1 MADNL
6 SVNGPWNDFAK
17 PPAKAGP
24 WDDFKPL
31 PKAGAQAPASPPVSP
46 VAPQAETGGI
56 IPAIKGTITGIGTEA
71 YNAAKDTSQL
81 TYGPTEQAVVNA
93 VGPSGAV
100 GQYLGAPLAG
110 FAQGAVAA
118 GAVGANAIFN
128 YLPNIAGRAVAGG
141 IGGAKT
147 AYQGAPAEYEE
158 NVEKAQR
165 EVVDPYFTMEM
176 GRLGEHSML
185 SETDRAYEAKYG
197 LDKLKQETAQPKTSV
212 APTKAKNPFM
222 DLNRQPVEQPEG
234 QPLTIKSAAIENPI
248 TGQHFTG
255 ESHAAVREMY
265 PSTEGGREGFL
276 TSTGEFV
283 DRNTAAEI
291 ARKAKQ
297 VPEDFTGE
305 LHSEHLKGY
314 PEEGR
319 AGGEE
324 PPASIKN
331 EPIPPAPVEARAPT
345 ETPIPESPA
354 TIAAQ
359 LREFEAG
366 RRPAVFYPSTMPKE
380 TIPAP
385 PKGAAVYID
394 PNKGTFHYDPK
405 SLGVQQ
411 LKEDIEADRFGKHL
425 GLGPYNKADVEA
437 SVGRGHQPL
446 NVVERLPDGTELRA
460 AASTSEYAPEVQ
472 KAFEANKNPES
483 TITVEPMGKVVDERM
498 KAQPVAAVE
507 PSAPAVLTKEPFAAQ
522 EPVTVTKR
530 LHAYADDLRQRFG
543 IKTPVIVRLVKRE
556 NLQGTGGQ
564 VRIVSR
570 TKTGEY
576 VRHIIELE
584 EGLST
589 TEMATIL
596 THEFGHIIEKEL
608 LNKAPEATKK
618 AIMDAWKREMTE
630 KRPRSKE
637 QEVREAY
644 AAGNGEGVISRAKE
658 ELKGRTPDYSSMA
671 KYTRKFD
678 EWFANQVSKFLTTD
692 KAATSIV
699 DKFFKGIADQWKA
712 LYEKFTGRKSANKE
726 VADFL
731 RKQGK
736 FFDEIAPELR
746 ETESTP
752 SLLDVISET
761 KGMTPEDEAL
771 KEAFTGEEPKKEK
784 PLFDVYSKI
793 KGEREARAAAE
804 PLRNIGVEG
813 VKAAADT
820 FKAIFAPELR
830 EGGRVAEM
838 ALRREMGRENQR
850 AEQVRKVFEPMQRMV
865 NAMGDAQKLDLIQWI
880 QQPGKML
887 AKGKE
892 IPAEIK
898 PVLQALKDTH
908 ALYRAR
914 LEQLPATQQ
923 MNFVDDY
930 LRQMWKDPKKAE
942 QFFGGGKE
950 GSKSFTK
957 GRIYDSY
964 EQGIRK
970 GGLEPVTLD
979 PIEITMR
986 YVEDA
991 SKYIVAEEVIGT
1003 ATERGTVRYFFPG
1016 KAPEGWSEV
1025 GGRHRTK
1032 VQGGKLAYA
1041 YAPDG
1046 WARVYN
1052 NHISRTM
1059 QGPWGDALRV
1069 AQRVSNT
1076 ATALKLAISG
1086 YHFAMMAQEAIV
1098 SAVADATN
1106 QIARGNVV
1114 GAARSLLEA
1123 PAKPITSYR
1132 NGKRAMEAYLDL
1144 KETSPELR
1152 KIIDLGVQANYRF
1165 KGKGNIAD
1173 EYRFSGESN
1182 YLKAWKRGSLKA
1194 ELLSD
1199 LHEAKLRP
1207 LVGTIKVIAK
1217 NLGRAMETISA
1228 PLFEHYIPAIKNG
1241 AFTDSLGKWLQDNPD
1256 ATYAEQVAKARD
1268 IANMVDERF
1277 GEMNQ
1282 QNIFWSQNQKQAAQ
1296 LALISFSYELGT
1308 IKTLGGGAL
1317 DVATAPYRAGRAL
1330 LGKENAKP
1338 IWTDRMGYVVALP
1351 LVYATMNA
1359 ITQYLYTG
1367 QGPQDEQD
1375 LLAARTGGTDVRT
1388 QKPERVQWPSY
1399 MKDVFGWSRDP
1410 VQEAENKIS
1419 PGLQLVKALATNSD
1433 WRGDPI
1439 SASTDTRMQALQ
1451 KYLEFVG
1458 QGLEPISVA
1467 GMSGVS
1473 PTSKVGGFE
1482 RFFGAKPA
1490 SMEFTD
1496 PEGYKNMMKAVRLS
1510 KDADAAWHQYTT
1522 NEIAAGRPV
1531 NYRMKRVIEQ
1541 QYKRANAQ

>member
-6 SVNGPWNDFAK
+6 PANGPWNDFAK
-17 PPAKAGP
+17 PQAKAGP

-46 VAPQAETGGI
+46 VAPQAEAGGIIPAKGPWNDFARPRAKEAGGI
-56 IPAIKGTITGIGTEA
+56 IPAIKGAFAGAGTEA
-71 YNAAKDTSQL
+71 YNAIPRDPLELSEEQEAEIARSGVTSAF
-81 TYGPTEQAVVNA
+81 GHAAMAVPYEVWNIFNIIPNT
-93 VGPSGAV
+93 VGSA
-100 GQYLGAPLAG
+100 
-110 FAQGAVAA
+110 AA
-118 GAVGANAIFN
+118 GA
-128 YLPNIAGRAVAGG
+128 
-141 IGGAKT
+141 IGGAITGYEGK
-147 AYQGAPAEYEE
+147 PHEYEQ
-158 NVEKAQR
+158 NVREAQR
-165 EVVDPYFTMEM
+165 DVVDPYFAFEM
-176 GRLGEHSML
+176 GRAGEPGIKVPKPEEL
-185 SETDRAYEAKYG
+185 ARTEV
-197 LDKLKQETAQPKTSV
+197 PKTSV
-212 APTKAKNPFM
+212 APTGTKPWEDFK
-222 DLNRQPVEQPEG
+222 QPVEQPEG
-234 QPLTIKSAAIENPI
+234 QPLTVKSAAIENPI

-255 ESHAAVREMY
+255 ESHAAIREMY
-265 PSTEGGREGFL
+265 PSTEGGREGFF

-283 DRNTAAEI
+283 DRYTAAEI

-314 PEEGR
+314 PQEGKP
-319 AGGEE
+319 GGEE
-324 PPASIKN
+324 PPAPIKN
-331 EPIPPAPVEARAPT
+331 EPIPPTPVEARAPMSVKDR
-345 ETPIPESPA
+345 PIPESPA

-359 LREFEAG
+359 LKEFEAG

-380 TIPAP
+380 TIPTP
-385 PKGAAVYID
+385 PKGAAVYTD

-405 SLGVQQ
+405 SLGIEQ
-411 LKEDIEADRFGKHL
+411 LKKDIEADRFGKHL

-437 SVGRGHQPL
+437 SIARGHQPMA
-446 NVVERLPDGTELRA
+446 VVERLPDGTELRA
-460 AASTSEYAPEVQ
+460 AASTSEYAPEVR
-472 KAFEANKNPES
+472 KVFEANKHPDS
-483 TITVEPMGKVVDERM
+483 VIAAEPMSKVLEERG
-498 KAQPVAAVE
+498 KAQPAPTE
-507 PSAPAVLTKEPFAAQ
+507 APASPAARLP
-522 EPVTVTKR
+522 EKASKATVEQR
-530 LHAYADDLRQRFG
+530 MNAYTVELRKRFG
-543 IKTPVIVRLVKRE
+543 IKASIKVEFSHKPD
-556 NLQGTGGQ
+556 GGGR
-564 VRIVSR
+564 VVHSR
-570 TKTGEY
+570 SAKTGEY
-576 VRHIIELE
+576 VSHAIRIDDRLKPAEAFAVL
-584 EGLST
+584 
-589 TEMATIL
+589 A
-596 THEFGHIIEKEL
+596 HEFGHIIARQL
-608 LNKAPEATKK
+608 LAKAP
-618 AIMDAWKREMTE
+618 
-630 KRPRSKE
+630 P
-637 QEVREAY
+637 EVRADIRKAWLDKMNRELPADKRQAMIENYPAGVGEVVAKIVERRAFRNMEAPDWERNLAY
-644 AAGNGEGVISRAKE
+644 TLEFE
-658 ELKGRTPDYSSMA
+658 E
-671 KYTRKFD
+671 F
-678 EWFANQVSKFLTTD
+678 FANETAFFLTTD
-692 KAATSIV
+692 KVATTVV
-699 DKFFKGIADQWKA
+699 DKFFKGVADMWKA
-712 LYEKFTGRKSANKE
+712 LYEKFTGQKSASKE

-731 RKQGK
+731 RSRGK
-736 FFDEIAPELR
+736 FFDGIAPEKR
-746 ETESTP
+746 VVENTP
-752 SLLDVISET
+752 PLLDTLEETQGIS
-761 KGMTPEDEAL
+761 PEDEPL
-771 KEAFTGEEPKKEK
+771 KRAFTGEKPKEEEP
-784 PLFDVYSKI
+784 LYDVYSKI

-804 PLRNIGVEG
+804 PLRNLGAEKI
-813 VKAAADT
+813 KAAADT

-830 EGGRVAEM
+830 EGGRVAET
-838 ALRREMGRENQR
+838 ALRREMGRETQR
-850 AEQVRKVFEPMQRMV
+850 AEKVRQVFEPLQRV
-865 NAMGDAQKLDLIQWI
+865 INAMGDAQKLDLIQWI

-898 PVLQALKDTH
+898 PVLQAVKDTY

-957 GRIYDSY
+957 SRVYDSY
-964 EQGIRK
+964 EQGIRE

-986 YVEDA
+986 YVENA

-1003 ATERGTVRYFFPG
+1003 AMDQKTVRYFPAG
-1016 KAPEGWSEV
+1016 NAPEGWSEV

-1052 NHISRTM
+1052 NHISRPL

-1069 AQRVSNT
+1069 AQRLSNT

-1132 NGKRAMEAYLDL
+1132 RGKRAMEAYLDL

-1241 AFTDSLGKWLQDNPD
+1241 AFVDSLGKWLQDNPD

-1268 IANMVDERF
+1268 VANMVDERF
-1277 GEMNQ
+1277 GEVNQ

-1375 LLAARTGGTDVRT
+1375 LLAARTGGIDART
-1388 QKPERVQWPSY
+1388 QQPERVQWPSY

-1410 VQEAENKIS
+1410 VQEAKNKIS
-1419 PGLQLVKALATNSD
+1419 PGLQLVNSLVTNTD

-1467 GMSGVS
+1467 GMAGASPSSNIGGV
-1473 PTSKVGGFE
+1473 E

-1510 KDADAAWHQYTT
+1510 KDADAAWHQYTA
-1522 NEIAAGRPV
+1522 NEVAAGRPV
-1531 NYRMKRVIEQ
+1531 DYRMKRVIEQ

>member
-1 MADNL
+1 MADTIDL
-6 SVNGPWNDFAK
+6 FAGFPTK
-17 PPAKAGP
+17 KAPDLFAGFP
-24 WDDFKPL
+24 TKKAPDLFAGFPVK
-31 PKAGAQAPASPPVSP
+31 PKAGAQALASPPVSP
-46 VAPQAETGGI
+46 VAPQAEAGGI
-56 IPAIKGTITGIGTEA
+56 IPAIKGAFAGAGTEA
-71 YNAAKDTSQL
+71 YNAIPRDPLALSEEQQTEIARSGVTSRF
-81 TYGPTEQAVVNA
+81 GQAAMAIPYQVGNVVNA
-93 VGPSGAV
+93 IPGAV
-100 GQYLGAPLAG
+100 GGA
-110 FAQGAVAA
+110 AA
-118 GAVGANAIFN
+118 GA
-128 YLPNIAGRAVAGG
+128 
-141 IGGAKT
+141 IGGAIT
-147 AYQGAPAEYEE
+147 GYQGKPAEYEQ
-158 NVEKAQR
+158 NVQKAQR
-165 EVVDPYFTMEM
+165 EVVDPYFAFEM
-176 GRLGEHSML
+176 GRAGEPGIKVPKPKEL
-185 SETDRAYEAKYG
+185 ARTEV
-197 LDKLKQETAQPKTSV
+197 PKTSV
-212 APTKAKNPFM
+212 APTGTKPWEDFK
-222 DLNRQPVEQPEG
+222 QPVEQPEG

-265 PSTEGGREGFL
+265 PSTEGGREGFF

-314 PEEGR
+314 PQEGKP
-319 AGGEE
+319 GGEE

-331 EPIPPAPVEARAPT
+331 EPIPPAPVEARAPVSVKDR
-345 ETPIPESPA
+345 PIPESPA

-380 TIPAP
+380 TIPTP
-385 PKGAAVYID
+385 PKGAAIYTD

-405 SLGVQQ
+405 SLSVQQ
-411 LKEDIEADRFGKHL
+411 LKEDIAADRFGKHL

-437 SVGRGHQPL
+437 SVRRGNQPL

-498 KAQPVAAVE
+498 KVLPETPTE
-507 PSAPAVLTKEPFAAQ
+507 PSASTAPTKAPLAAQ
-522 EPVTVTKR
+522 Y
-530 LHAYADDLRQRFG
+530 LHAYADGLRQRFG
-543 IKTPVIVRLVKRE
+543 IKSSVLVNIVKRE
-556 NLQGTGGQ
+556 KLSGRGGQ
-564 VRIVSR
+564 ARMFR
-570 TKTGEY
+570 DKYTGKY
-576 VRHIIELE
+576 LTHIIEFE
-584 EGLST
+584 EGLGIA
-589 TEMATIL
+589 EMATIL

-608 LNKAPEATKK
+608 LDRAPEATKK
-618 AIMDAWKREMTE
+618 AIIDAWTREMAE
-630 KRPRSKE
+630 KRPKSKK
-637 QEVREAY
+637 QEIKEAY
-644 AAGNGEGVISRAKE
+644 AAGVGEGVISRAKE

-671 KYTRKFD
+671 KYTRRFD

-692 KAATSIV
+692 RAAVSV
-699 DKFFKGIADQWKA
+699 ADKFFKGIANLWKA

-746 ETESTP
+746 GTESTP
-752 SLLDVISET
+752 SLFDVISET

-771 KEAFTGEEPKKEK
+771 KEAFTGEEPKKEE

-850 AEQVRKVFEPMQRMV
+850 AEQVRKVFELMQRMV
-865 NAMGDAQKLDLIQWI
+865 NAMGDAQKLDIIQWI

-898 PVLQALKDTH
+898 PVLQAVKDTY

-957 GRIYDSY
+957 GRIYDNY
-964 EQGIRK
+964 EQGIRE

-1003 ATERGTVRYFFPG
+1003 ATERGTVRYFSPG

-1032 VQGGKLAYA
+1032 AENGFIKYA

-1046 WARVYN
+1046 WARIYN
-1052 NHISRTM
+1052 NHISRPL
-1059 QGPWGDALRV
+1059 QGPWGNVLRV
-1069 AQRVSNT
+1069 AQRISNL
-1076 ATALKLAISG
+1076 ATALKLAFSG
-1086 YHFAMMAQEAIV
+1086 FHFAMMGQEGVV
-1098 SAVADATN
+1098 SGVADAFN
-1106 QIARGNVV
+1106 QAARGNFS
-1114 GAARSLLEA
+1114 GAARSLVEA
-1123 PAKPITSYR
+1123 PVKPFTSYR
-1132 NGKRAMEAYLDL
+1132 KGRRAMEAYLDL
-1144 KETSPELR
+1144 KEASPELR
-1152 KIIDLGVQANYRF
+1152 KIIDLGVQVNYRF

-1173 EYRFSGESN
+1173 EYRFSGKGN
-1182 YLKAWKRGSLKA
+1182 YVQAWKRGSLKA

-1199 LHEAKLRP
+1199 LHDAKLRP
-1207 LVGTIKVIAK
+1207 LVGTMKLIAK
-1217 NLGRAMETISA
+1217 NLGRGMETVSS
-1228 PLFEHYIPAIKNG
+1228 PLFDYYIPAIKNG

-1256 ATYAEQVAKARD
+1256 ATHAEQVAKAREV
-1268 IANMVDERF
+1268 ANVVDERF

-1282 QNIFWSQNQKQAAQ
+1282 QNIFWSQNLKQVAQ
-1296 LALISFSYELGT
+1296 VLLTSFSYELGT

-1338 IWTDRMGYVVALP
+1338 IWTDKMGYAVALP

-1367 QGPQDEQD
+1367 QGPQDVQD
-1375 LLAARTGGTDVRT
+1375 LLAARTGGIDIRT
-1388 QKPERVQWPSY
+1388 GKPNRMQWPSY
-1399 MKDVFGWSRDP
+1399 MKDVFGWYNDP
-1410 VQEAENKIS
+1410 VQEAENKVS
-1419 PGLQLVKALATNSD
+1419 VGLQIAKALITDSA
-1433 WRGDPI
+1433 RFGDPI
-1439 SASTDTRMQALQ
+1439 TASTDTRFQALK
-1451 KYLEFVG
+1451 KYLEFVV
-1458 QGLEPISVA
+1458 QSEIPISFSNIFNAPPSSDIGPVA
-1467 GMSGVS
+1467 
-1473 PTSKVGGFE
+1473 

-1490 SMEFTD
+1490 SMEFID
-1496 PEGYKNMMKAVRLS
+1496 PEGYKSMMKAVRLS
-1510 KDADAAWHQYTT
+1510 KDAEAAWHQYTA
-1522 NEIAAGRPV
+1522 NEVAAGRPV